1 MVEPS
6 DYFLYNKIFNKRR
19 SGVIRLVNIKYYFVV
34 IVVFLAGCG
43 QNDPSAAKPH
53 RPQAVIDRGRE
64 LYLGNGCAVCHGKE
78 GLGNGLSAERYY
90 PRPAN
95 LTDPAAYTLGA
106 SVTAIQQT
114 VKKGIKKENNTMPA
128 YEHLTN
134 SELYAIAV
142 FLESI
147 QVKPDG
153 AATKEQTP

>member
-1 MVEPS
+1 MR
-6 DYFLYNKIFNKRR
+6 YRFFFIL
-19 SGVIRLVNIKYYFVV
+19 V
-34 IVVFLAGCG
+34 IVFLSGCG
-43 QNDPSAAKPH
+43 GSGSDKATGSKKSALIEK
-53 RPQAVIDRGRE
+53 GRE

-95 LTDPAAYTLGA
+95 LTDPSAYTLGA

-153 AATKEQTP
+153 ASTKEQTP